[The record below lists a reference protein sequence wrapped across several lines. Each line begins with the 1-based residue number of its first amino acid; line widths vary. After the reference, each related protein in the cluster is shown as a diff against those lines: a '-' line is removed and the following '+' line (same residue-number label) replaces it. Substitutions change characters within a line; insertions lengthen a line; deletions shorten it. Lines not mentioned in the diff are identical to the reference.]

1 MAFEGFDLMIR
12 DKFNNSICVGDKFK
26 HILFDEVEGKII
38 ENKGQIIYSPK
49 YYCFAIV
56 WEDTYIDSLSHYT
69 DNFWKGVEKCQ

>member
-26 HILFDEVEGKII
+26 HILFDEEEGKII

-49 YYCFAIV
+49 YYCFAI
-56 WEDTYIDSLSHYT
+56 
-69 DNFWKGVEKCQ
+69 GVRSVNVLMNVIGI